1 MKKIEGILN
10 TVTHSKRNLV
20 ISAVVLLLAG
30 YLIGFIGIKLA

>member
-10 TVTHSKRNLV
+10 IVTHSKRNLI